1 LCIDFNED
9 FKKTSNPLDEKA
21 AQHSIQSIP
30 LQCIHAA
37 VENYLRDIDDVS
49 WLRQTTSVQ

>member
-1 LCIDFNED
+1 LYTDFNED
-9 FKKTSNPLDEKA
+9 FKKTSNLLDEKA

-37 VENYLRDIDDVS
+37 VKNCLRDVDDVS
-49 WLRQTTSVQ
+49 WLRQTASVQ